1 MDPGIIFFLKLTIG
15 YRGAQGG
22 SGVFCESVNH
32 DPFGVPVKAVY
43 GEDFIDGQRAHK
55 KRGKRSI

>member
-1 MDPGIIFFLKLTIG
+1 MSLAPYFLSPG